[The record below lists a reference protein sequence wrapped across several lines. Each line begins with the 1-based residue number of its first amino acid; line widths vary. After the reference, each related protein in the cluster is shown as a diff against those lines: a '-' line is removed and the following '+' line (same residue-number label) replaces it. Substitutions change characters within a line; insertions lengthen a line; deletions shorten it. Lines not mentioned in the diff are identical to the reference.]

1 MVRFVKRILVARVGA
16 LGDTLMVTP
25 TLRALRRQYPGAEI
39 DVLCS
44 ESAAPLVEGN
54 PHVSRIVPLRH
65 RNVPYAIS
73 PEKQHCV
80 RALRVRRYDVAILLE
95 RAPRYR
101 DLLRRATI
109 PEIRSFTE
117 SPFDPLQH
125 CISNYLRVAGADNLE
140 GAALDMELHLS
151 DADTDVARRLLHDL
165 PQPRIGVH
173 IGYGPRRGKKGQSQ
187 RLRGWNPEH
196 VVQLISDLVKR
207 RTSVVLT
214 GSADDRAETDSL
226 LRDLP
231 QDRIRSIV
239 GQTSVRAMA
248 SVIGSLDALVSVDT
262 GAAHIA
268 AALGT
273 PLVVLWGPAIYE
285 QTRPVSTCSPIQIVR
300 VPVPCAPCYGT
311 PLMKSCA
318 RNICM
323 EGITPSAVLDA
334 VENLLGRKPRIISL
348 M

>member
-1 MVRFVKRILVARVGA
+1 MNRILVVRVGA

-25 TLRALRRQYPGAEI
+25 TLRALRHQHPLAEI

-54 PHVSRIVPLRH
+54 PHVSRIVRLRQ
-65 RNVPYAIS
+65 RNVPYAVS
-73 PEKQHCV
+73 LDKQRCV
-80 RALRVRRYDVAILLE
+80 RTLRARRYDVAILLE

-101 DLLRRATI
+101 DLLTRAEI
-109 PEIRSFTE
+109 PEIRSFAE

-125 CISNYLRVAGADNLE
+125 CIVNYLRVAGVDNVE
-140 GAALDMELHLS
+140 GDGLDMDLHLS
-151 DADTDVARRLLHDL
+151 DVETEAARHLLRDL
-165 PQPRIGVH
+165 PRPTVGIQ
-173 IGYGPRRGKKGQSQ
+173 IGYGPRRGKTHQSQ

-196 VVQLISDLVKR
+196 FVQLIRDLLAR

-214 GSADDRAETDSL
+214 GSADDRAETDRIM
-226 LRDLP
+226 RDLP
-231 QDRIRSIV
+231 SDRIRSLA
-239 GQTSVRAMA
+239 GQTTVRELAA
-248 SVIGSLDALVSVDT
+248 VVESLDVFVSVDT

-273 PLVVLWGPAIYE
+273 PLAVLWGPAIYE
-285 QTRPVSTCSPIQIVR
+285 QTRPVSTSSPIHILR

-311 PLMKSCA
+311 PAMKSCT

-323 EGITPSAVLDA
+323 EGITPRAALDA
-334 VENLLGRKPRIISL
+334 VEDLRGRKSRVLPPE
-348 M
+348 